1 MLKRSLFVAAL
12 LASAALPSS
21 VPASAQDIATRIFQM
36 EERIR
41 QLTGQVEE
49 LTFTVNQ
56 LQQQLGQKQGN
67 AGVVM
72 PPAGQMPVQ
81 KKIATAPPPQPA
93 QQSADG
99 IEVIQDSP
107 PPQQNAQI
115 IGSDGTSTVE
125 TNPGQVPFKKAGAEA
140 ADGTFAGQVLVPE
153 NGDGTQADQGGQ
165 AGQPGQTAQAGQ
177 PVQQDGVQQQD
188 SIEQVSLQAPESPD
202 ELYKTANEAL
212 LRRQFGEAEAG
223 FRSFL
228 AKYPDHS
235 LAGSAQYWL
244 GETFYVQGD
253 SRQAA
258 QNFLQA
264 YKTYPKS
271 RRAPD
276 SLLKLGM
283 SLNKMG
289 QKEQACAAFNSVG
302 TEFPRAVEAKKR
314 ADAEYKRAGC

>member
-1 MLKRSLFVAAL
+1 MFKRSIFAAVL
-12 LASAALPSS
+12 LASAAL
-21 VPASAQDIATRIFQM
+21 PASAQDIATRLFQM

-49 LTFTVNQ
+49 LTYTVNQ
-56 LQQQLGQKQGN
+56 LQQRLGQKQGD
-67 AGVVM
+67 AGEVAAPIM
-72 PPAGQMPVQ
+72 PKPVRPQVAVAPA
-81 KKIATAPPPQPA
+81 PQGGNDA
-93 QQSADG
+93 GGGDSG
-99 IEVIQDSP
+99 IEVIEDTSLQVPKS
-107 PPQQNAQI
+107 QNAEI
-115 IGSDGTSTVE
+115 IGSENGGDGL
-125 TNPGQVPFKKAGAEA
+125 PGQIPFKKAGVES
-140 ADGTFAGQVLVPE
+140 GNGEVFQGQVVVPE
-153 NGDGTQADQGGQ
+153 NSDGT
-165 AGQPGQTAQAGQ
+165 QTAQAGQ
-177 PVQQDGVQQQD
+177 PPAADGTDPQQDGIQQ
-188 SIEQVSLQAPESPD
+188 VALQPPESPD
-202 ELYKTANEAL
+202 ELYKMANEAL

-228 AKYPDHS
+228 SKYPDHS

-253 SRQAA
+253 SKQAA

-283 SLNKMG
+283 ALNKLG
-289 QKEQACAAFNSVG
+289 QKEQACAALGSVE

-314 ADAEYKRAGC
+314 ASAEFKRAGC

>member
-1 MLKRSLFVAAL
+1 MLKRSLLAAVL
-12 LASAALPSS
+12 LASAAFPVST
-21 VPASAQDIATRIFQM
+21 PASAQDIATRIFQM

-41 QLTGQVEE
+41 QLTGQVEQ
-49 LTFTVNQ
+49 LTYTVNQ
-56 LQQQLGQKQGN
+56 LQMQLGQKQGD
-67 AGVVM
+67 AGVSTT
-72 PPAGQMPVQ
+72 ALGLMPVQ
-81 KKIATAPPPQPA
+81 QPVQKQVASAPPVQ

-99 IEVIQDSP
+99 IEVIQDAP
-107 PPQQNAQI
+107 VPQKGTQI
-115 IGSDGTSTVE
+115 LGADATTAIEPVPS
-125 TNPGQVPFKKAGAEA
+125 QVPFKKAGGEA

-153 NGDGTQADQGGQ
+153 NGGT
-165 AGQPGQTAQAGQ
+165 QTAQAGQ
-177 PVQQDGVQQQD
+177 PVQMDGVQQQD
-188 SIEQVSLQAPESPD
+188 GIEQVSLQPPESPD

-228 AKYPDHS
+228 SKYPDHS

-253 SRQAA
+253 SKQAA

>member
-1 MLKRSLFVAAL
+1 MFKRSVLAAVL
-12 LASAALPSS
+12 LASAAYP
-21 VPASAQDIATRIFQM
+21 VSAQDIATRLFQM

-49 LTFTVNQ
+49 LTYTVNQ
-56 LQQQLGQKQGN
+56 LQKQLGQKQGD
-67 AGVVM
+67 AVVM
-72 PPAGQMPVQ
+72 PAPIPPKPIQRQV
-81 KKIATAPPPQPA
+81 ATAPA
-93 QQSADG
+93 QEGGADTGAGGG
-99 IEVIQDSP
+99 IEVIEDNGALQP
-107 PPQQNAQI
+107 NPENAQI
-115 IGSDGTSTVE
+115 IGSENGGGT
-125 TNPGQVPFKKAGAEA
+125 PGQLPFKKAGTDATGGDA
-140 ADGTFAGQVLVPE
+140 FQGQVLVPE
-153 NGDGTQADQGGQ
+153 NGDGTQS
-165 AGQPGQTAQAGQ
+165 AQAGQ
-177 PVQQDGVQQQD
+177 PPASDGTGQQDG
-188 SIEQVSLQAPESPD
+188 IEQVALQPESPD
-202 ELYKTANEAL
+202 ELYKMANEAL

-228 AKYPDHS
+228 SKYPDHS

-253 SRQAA
+253 SKQAA

-283 SLNKMG
+283 ALNKMG
-289 QKEQACAAFNSVG
+289 QKEQACAALGSVE

-314 ADAEYKRAGC
+314 AAAELKRVGC

>member
-1 MLKRSLFVAAL
+1 MLKRSLFAAVL
-12 LASAALPSS
+12 LASVALPASA
-21 VPASAQDIATRIFQM
+21 PASAQDIATRIFQM

-49 LTFTVNQ
+49 LTYTVNQ
-56 LQQQLGQKQGN
+56 LQTQLGQKQGN
-67 AGVVM
+67 AGALST
-72 PPAGQMPVQ
+72 PPAQLPVQ
-81 KKIATAPPPQPA
+81 KQVAAAPSAQPPDTT
-93 QQSADG
+93 DG
-99 IEVIQDSP
+99 IEVIQDAP
-107 PPQQNAQI
+107 VQRNNAQI
-115 IGSDGTSTVE
+115 IGSDGTSTID
-125 TNPGQVPFKKAGAEA
+125 TTPAQVPFKKVGNEA

-153 NGDGTQADQGGQ
+153 NGGGT
-165 AGQPGQTAQAGQ
+165 QTAQAGQ
-177 PVQQDGVQQQD
+177 PIPQDGVQQQD
-188 SIEQVSLQAPESPD
+188 GIEQVSLQPPESPD
-202 ELYKTANEAL
+202 ELYKSANEAL

-228 AKYPDHS
+228 AKYPEHS

-253 SRQAA
+253 SKQAA

-314 ADAEYKRAGC
+314 ADAEYKRVGC

>member
-1 MLKRSLFVAAL
+1 MFKRSLFAAVL
-12 LASAALPSS
+12 LASAAF
-21 VPASAQDIATRIFQM
+21 PASAQDIATRIFQM

-49 LTFTVNQ
+49 LNFTVNQ
-56 LQQQLGQKQGN
+56 LQKQLGQKQGN
-67 AGVVM
+67 AEDVVQPM
-72 PPAGQMPVQ
+72 P
-81 KKIATAPPPQPA
+81 KKVVPQVAEAAP
-93 QQSADG
+93 SAEG
-99 IEVIQDSP
+99 IEVIEGDGVQK
-107 PPQQNAQI
+107 PQSLNAEI
-115 IGSDGTSTVE
+115 LGAENGGVVLSD
-125 TNPGQVPFKKAGAEA
+125 PAAVPFKKVDGSGAAE
-140 ADGTFAGQVLVPE
+140 GQVIVPE
-153 NGDGTQADQGGQ
+153 GGDTQV
-165 AGQPGQTAQAGQ
+165 AQAGQ
-177 PVQQDGVQQQD
+177 PVLSDGVQQQED
-188 SIEQVSLQAPESPD
+188 GIEQVSLQPAETPD
-202 ELYKTANEAL
+202 SLYKTANEAL

-228 AKYPDHS
+228 SKYPDHS

-253 SRQAA
+253 SKQAA

-283 SLNKMG
+283 ALNKMG
-289 QKEQACAAFNSVG
+289 QKDQACAALNSVG

-314 ADAEYKRAGC
+314 ASAEYKRAGC

>member
-1 MLKRSLFVAAL
+1 MFKRSIFAAVL
-12 LASAALPSS
+12 LASAALPLSG
-21 VPASAQDIATRIFQM
+21 PASAQDIATRIFQM

-49 LTFTVNQ
+49 LNFTVSQ
-56 LQQQLGQKQGN
+56 LQKQLGQKTGQQGD
-67 AGVVM
+67 ASEQLQ
-72 PPAGQMPVQ
+72 PLPKKPVQ
-81 KKIATAPPPQPA
+81 QAEAAP
-93 QQSADG
+93 SADG
-99 IEVIQDSP
+99 VEIIQDTLGQKPKSL
-107 PPQQNAQI
+107 NAEI
-115 IGSDGTSTVE
+115 LGAE
-125 TNPGQVPFKKAGAEA
+125 TDQSVVVGPAVPFKKADADVS
-140 ADGTFAGQVLVPE
+140 ADGQVIVPE
-153 NGDGTQADQGGQ
+153 GGDQM
-165 AGQPGQTAQAGQ
+165 AQAGQ
-177 PVQQDGVQQQD
+177 PVVQSDGVVQQQD
-188 SIEQVSLQAPESPD
+188 GIEQVSLQPADTPD
-202 ELYKTANEAL
+202 TLYKSANESL

-228 AKYPDHS
+228 AKYPEHS

-253 SRQAA
+253 SKQAA

-283 SLNKMG
+283 ALNKMG
-289 QKEQACAAFNSVG
+289 QKDQACAALNSVG

-314 ADAEYKRAGC
+314 ATTEYKRAGC